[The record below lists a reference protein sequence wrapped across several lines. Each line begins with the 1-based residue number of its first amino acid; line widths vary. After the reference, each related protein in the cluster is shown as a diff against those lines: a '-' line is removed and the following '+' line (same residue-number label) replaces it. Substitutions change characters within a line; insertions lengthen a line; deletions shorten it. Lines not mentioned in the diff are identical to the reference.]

1 MSRISFPG
9 LRRKY
14 LRPALAGAPA
24 KQPDKI
30 HFIDRAVYVIG
41 ISGFIMTVP
50 QITKI
55 WVEQNASG
63 VSIISWCAYLLSAST
78 WVVYGIIH
86 RLPQMIILY
95 SVWMLLEVIIIIG
108 IAKYN

>member
-9 LRRKY
+9 LRRKC

-24 KQPDKI
+24 KRLDKML
-30 HFIDRAVYVIG
+30 FIDRAVYFIG
-41 ISGFIMTVP
+41 ITGFIMTVP

-78 WVVYGIIH
+78 WLVYGIIH
-86 RLPQMIILY
+86 RRRQMIILY
-95 SVWMLLEVIIIIG
+95 SIWILLEAIIIVG
-108 IAKYN
+108 IAKYG